1 MSETAADTTHGLF
14 FEVEM
19 KPGHMD
25 HYFAHVDMLRPVLAQ
40 HTGMRWIER
49 FRPDGRE
56 DALLSHQL
64 WESEAALAGWR
75 RDALHRRSQ
84 AAGRKVHFAD
94 YRIRV
99 APRIL
104 HLEGGAAAETPAAP
118 DARLLL
124 AVYAAAPFALPGAA
138 WFASVVREGS
148 CLALAEM
155 ADDGAARANAR
166 DAAARTGVRAASVF
180 AVTRDYGM
188 FRRTE
193 APEP

>member
-1 MSETAADTTHGLF
+1 
-14 FEVEM
+14 M

-25 HYFAHVDMLRPVLAQ
+25 HYFAHVDLLRPVLAQ

-49 FRPDGRE
+49 FRPSGRE
-56 DALLSHQL
+56 DALLSHQI

-84 AAGRKVHFAD
+84 TAGRTQHFAD

-104 HLEGGAAAETPAAP
+104 HLEGGAATGTPAAPPAAP
-118 DARLLL
+118 DARLMI
-124 AVYAAAPFALPGAA
+124 AVYAAAPFALPGAT

-148 CLALAEM
+148 CLALADM
-155 ADDGAARANAR
+155 ADDATARATAH
-166 DAAARTGVRAASVF
+166 AVVAQAGVRAASVF

-188 FRRTE
+188 FRRAE

>member
-1 MSETAADTTHGLF
+1 MQPTTADTPHGLF

-25 HYFAHVDMLRPVLAQ
+25 HYFAHVDLLRPVLAQ

-49 FRPDGRE
+49 FRPSGHE
-56 DALLSHQL
+56 DSLLSHQI

-84 AAGRKVHFAD
+84 TAGRTQHFAD

-104 HLEGGAAAETPAAP
+104 HLEGGAATETPCAP
-118 DARLLL
+118 DGRLMI

-148 CLALAEM
+148 CLALADM
-155 ADDGAARANAR
+155 ADAATARATAR
-166 DAAARTGVRAASVF
+166 DAAAQAGVRAASVF

-188 FRRTE
+188 FRRAE